1 MKTFLIVW
9 VGQTVSIVGSA
20 MTHFALALW
29 LFERTG
35 RATSLVLV
43 GVSAGIPRILT
54 SLFAGIIVD
63 RFSRKKLIIV
73 SDLVSG
79 VTTMALLGLLWSG
92 RLEVW
97 HLYLGAF
104 IGGPFTALQRLAY
117 DASISVL
124 VPKSQYVRANSMG
137 WLSGYGS
144 DILAPPLAAALY
156 SATGLSGVMVADL
169 ATFLFA
175 VSTIVLLTIPQP
187 AETESAQHE
196 AFSLRGLARQL
207 AFGFAYIFNRP
218 ALRSL
223 LFIFVLFSFFHD
235 ISSGLYTPM
244 ILTRSGNNER
254 VLAAVVATA
263 GVSGVLSSLLTG
275 WWGAPRQRARL
286 FLLGTISAGLGKTLF
301 GLGRTITA
309 WMPIQ
314 FYTSLNFPL
323 KGSAYTAIWREK
335 VEPAA
340 QGRVFA
346 ATSILY
352 DIAAYSGYFLAGPL
366 GDLLFEP
373 ALAAGG
379 PLVPAFGWLVGTGPG
394 AGFALLFFLA
404 GLGMMFA
411 GVLGFFLTQV
421 RQVEEMVPD
430 HATI

>member
-1 MKTFLIVW
+1 MRTFLVIW
-9 VGQTVSIVGSA
+9 FGQMISVVGSA

-54 SLFAGIIVD
+54 SLFAGLIVD
-63 RFSRKKLIIV
+63 RFSRKKLIMI

-79 VTTMALLGLLWSG
+79 VTTMALLALLMRG
-92 RLEVW
+92 RLELW

-104 IGGPFTALQRLAY
+104 ISGPFTALQRLAY
-117 DASISVL
+117 DASISLL
-124 VPKSQYVRANSMG
+124 VPKSHYVRANSMS
-137 WLSGYGS
+137 WLAGYGS

-169 ATFLFA
+169 VTFLFA
-175 VSTIVLLTIPQP
+175 VSTVLLLTIPQP
-187 AETESAQHE
+187 AATRNIQREP
-196 AFSLRGLARQL
+196 FSLQRLTRQL
-207 AFGFAYIFNRP
+207 AFGFAYIFSRP

-223 LFIFVLFSFFHD
+223 LLVFVLFSFFHD
-235 ISSGLYTPM
+235 LSSGLYTPM
-244 ILTRSGNNER
+244 ILTRSGNSEQ

-275 WWGAPRQRARL
+275 WWGAPRQRTRI

-301 GLGRTITA
+301 SLGRNITA

-346 ATSILY
+346 ATTILY

-373 ALAAGG
+373 AMAAGG
-379 PLVPAFGWLVGTGPG
+379 PLAPSLGWLVGTGPG

-404 GLGMMFA
+404 GLGMIFS
-411 GVLGFFLTQV
+411 GVLGFWLPQV
-421 RQVEEMVPD
+421 HHLEETVPD
-430 HATI
+430 GVPI